1 MTPVAGSADKWG
13 PLWGA
18 QPRAWAED
26 EEKQVPTYEEAIR
39 RIGVAPGER
48 VLDIGCGTGVF
59 LRLVAD
65 HGAKPFGLDASE
77 ALLEIAHERVP
88 EADLQVG
95 EMEQLPYH
103 ADSFDLVTGF
113 NSFFFAA
120 DMVAAL
126 REARRVAK
134 PGASVVIQVWGRPE
148 RCDLEAQKQVARRYA
163 PSPPP
168 DAPPPPQLWEPGVL
182 EGLASEAGLT
192 PESAFDT
199 SYAFEYPGRGNR
211 RPLADRTNGSRRA
224 GRTRAGACPATRHHR
239 GAGGVPPAQRQLP
252 AEQRVSLPDR
262 ACLTAAPARP
272 TRRRTDS
279 EPSPRIG
286 HDGHPTGLTTEA
298 RSLRP
303 V

>member
-1 MTPVAGSADKWG
+1 MTLVVGSADKWG

-18 QPRAWAED
+18 RPRAWAED

-88 EADLQVG
+88 EADVQVG
-95 EMEQLPYH
+95 EMERLPYD

-120 DMVAAL
+120 DIVAAL

-148 RCDLEAQKQVARRYA
+148 RCDLEAQKQVARRYT

-168 DAPPPPQLWEPGVL
+168 DAPSPPLLWEPGVL

-199 SYAFEYPGRGNR
+199 SYAFEYPDEETVARLLTAPMGLAELAGPAREPALR
-211 RPLADRTNGSRRA
+211 RDIIDALAAYR
-224 GRTRAGACPATRHHR
+224 
-239 GAGGVPPAQRQLP
+239 
-252 AEQRVSLPDR
+252 LPDGSYRLNNEFHYLVAR
-262 ACLTAAPARP
+262 A
-272 TRRRTDS
+272 
-279 EPSPRIG
+279 
-286 HDGHPTGLTTEA
+286 
-298 RSLRP
+298 
-303 V
+303 